1 MFLNIQRFHRVR
13 WILAREKRVQDQMSL
28 LLTSPSL
35 SASRVPWPLVLDAC
49 VNFRLTG
56 LHSDADLVEQDVFF
70 LEDEL
75 NAFVQP
81 SLWRKAVNISKEESA
96 KAKSKDR

>member
-1 MFLNIQRFHRVR
+1 
-13 WILAREKRVQDQMSL
+13 MSF

-35 SASRVPWPLVLDAC
+35 SASRVPWPLVLEAC
-49 VNFRLTG
+49 VSFRLSG

-75 NAFVQP
+75 DAFVQP
-81 SLWRKAVNISKEESA
+81 SLWRQAVNISKEESA
-96 KAKSKDR
+96 KANSKDR

>member
-1 MFLNIQRFHRVR
+1 
-13 WILAREKRVQDQMSL
+13 MSF

-35 SASRVPWPLVLDAC
+35 SASRVPWPLVLEAC
-49 VNFRLTG
+49 VNFRLSG

-75 NAFVQP
+75 DAFVQP
-81 SLWRKAVNISKEESA
+81 SLWRQAVNISKEESA
-96 KAKSKDR
+96 KVNSKDR